1 MRGERK
7 RNQKGID
14 RQSRQGRARRRGRA
28 RGAGR
33 DRGRHVEDRQGADNS
48 KQMPVASCQLPIAV
62 AIARARARVRLAPP
76 PACQL
81 IMPRLLQ
88 LQFEAPQLPLQQL
101 N

>member
-1 MRGERK
+1 MERQ
-7 RNQKGID
+7 REIQREACRESAGG
-14 RQSRQGRARRRGRA
+14 RQQQT
-28 RGAGR
+28 
-33 DRGRHVEDRQGADNS
+33 D
-48 KQMPVASCQLPIAV
+48 ASCQLPIAV
-62 AIARARARVRLAPP
+62 ARVRAKAKARVRLAPP